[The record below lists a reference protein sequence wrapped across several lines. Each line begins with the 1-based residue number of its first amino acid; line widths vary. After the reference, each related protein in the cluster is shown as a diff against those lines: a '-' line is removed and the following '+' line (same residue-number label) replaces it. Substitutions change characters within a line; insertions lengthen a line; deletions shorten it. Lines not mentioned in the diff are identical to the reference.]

1 MGAGSYGA
9 KRAPAGQLWL
19 GGLTQAQCGVL
30 HQTASSRCVII
41 GRRCVV
47 CGCFELRE
55 RIHLLPAKTRPW
67 SERAKPV
74 LSDSEKSQMPGA
86 PLEKRT
92 DMQNSPQPFVSAV
105 ICTRNRPDKIGNAVE
120 LVLANT
126 YQNFNLTIIDQSTN
140 DETEAISRRVGERD
154 RRISYKRMSK
164 SGLSR
169 AYNLAIAST
178 VGQIIAFTD
187 DDCLVPSDWI
197 GRIVAAFEEERD
209 GELMYG
215 QVLPAYPENGG
226 DVLTPVLRI
235 DKPERLDRA
244 NGFRVFGMGANF
256 AARRS
261 LFERA
266 GTFDEVLGGGGP
278 LKSSQDFDL
287 AYRAYRHNVAI
298 LLRPEVIV
306 RHDGRREREDWPALL
321 RAYGFGDGAFYSKHV
336 RCRDPYAA
344 WLAAKNFA
352 VMSAKVVA
360 KRAFGRRPAETD
372 YLSGFVQGVRGG
384 LKFGVDRAT
393 LLYTEK
399 N

>member
-1 MGAGSYGA
+1 
-9 KRAPAGQLWL
+9 
-19 GGLTQAQCGVL
+19 
-30 HQTASSRCVII
+30 
-41 GRRCVV
+41 
-47 CGCFELRE
+47 
-55 RIHLLPAKTRPW
+55 
-67 SERAKPV
+67 
-74 LSDSEKSQMPGA
+74 
-86 PLEKRT
+86 
-92 DMQNSPQPFVSAV
+92 
-105 ICTRNRPDKIGNAVE
+105 
-120 LVLANT
+120 
-126 YQNFNLTIIDQSTN
+126 
-140 DETEAISRRVGERD
+140 
-154 RRISYKRMSK
+154 MSK

-178 VGQIIAFTD
+178 TGPIIAFTD
-187 DDCLVPSDWI
+187 DDCLVPCDWI
-197 GRIVAAFEEERD
+197 EKIVKAFEEQRD

-215 QVLPAYPENGG
+215 QVLPAYTEDDG
-226 DVLTPVLRI
+226 DVLTPLLHI

-287 AYRAYRHNVAI
+287 AYRAYRRNAAI

-306 RHDGRREREDWPALL
+306 RHDGRRELEDWPALL

-336 RCRDPYAA
+336 RCGDPYAT
-344 WLAAKNFA
+344 WLATKNFVA
-352 VMSAKVVA
+352 VSAKFVA
-360 KRAFGRRPAETD
+360 KRALGHHPAEID

>member
-1 MGAGSYGA
+1 
-9 KRAPAGQLWL
+9 
-19 GGLTQAQCGVL
+19 
-30 HQTASSRCVII
+30 
-41 GRRCVV
+41 
-47 CGCFELRE
+47 
-55 RIHLLPAKTRPW
+55 
-67 SERAKPV
+67 
-74 LSDSEKSQMPGA
+74 
-86 PLEKRT
+86 
-92 DMQNSPQPFVSAV
+92 MQNSPQPFVSAV

-120 LVLANT
+120 SVLANT
-126 YQNFNLTIIDQSTN
+126 YPNFDLTIIDQSTN
-140 DETEAISRRVGERD
+140 GETEAISRRLGERD
-154 RRISYKRMSK
+154 GRICYQRMSK

-178 VGQIIAFTD
+178 TGQILAFTD

-197 GRIVAAFEEERD
+197 EKIVTAFEEERD

-215 QVLPAYPENGG
+215 QVLPAENGG
-226 DVLTPVLRI
+226 ITPFLRI

-287 AYRAYRHNVAI
+287 AYRAYRRNAAI

-306 RHDGRREREDWPALL
+306 LHDGRREFDDWPALM

-344 WLAAKNFA
+344 WLAAKQLG
-352 VMSAKVVA
+352 VMSTKFVA
-360 KRAFGRRPAETD
+360 KRALGRRPAEID
-372 YLSGFVQGVRGG
+372 YLSGFVQGVHGG

>member
-1 MGAGSYGA
+1 
-9 KRAPAGQLWL
+9 
-19 GGLTQAQCGVL
+19 
-30 HQTASSRCVII
+30 
-41 GRRCVV
+41 
-47 CGCFELRE
+47 
-55 RIHLLPAKTRPW
+55 
-67 SERAKPV
+67 
-74 LSDSEKSQMPGA
+74 
-86 PLEKRT
+86 
-92 DMQNSPQPFVSAV
+92 
-105 ICTRNRPDKIGNAVE
+105 
-120 LVLANT
+120 
-126 YQNFNLTIIDQSTN
+126 
-140 DETEAISRRVGERD
+140 
-154 RRISYKRMSK
+154 MSK
-164 SGLSR
+164 FGASR
-169 AYNLAIAST
+169 ARNLGIAST
-178 VGQIIAFTD
+178 TGPIIAFTD

-197 GRIVAAFEEERD
+197 GKIVTAFEEQRD

-226 DVLTPVLRI
+226 EALTPLLRI

-266 GTFDEVLGGGGP
+266 GTFDEMLGGGGP

-287 AYRAYRHNVAI
+287 AYRAYRHNAAI

-344 WLAAKNFA
+344 WLAAKIFG
-352 VMSAKVVA
+352 VMSAKFVA
-360 KRAFGRRPAETD
+360 KRALGRRPREID

-393 LLYTEK
+393 LLYTER

>member
-1 MGAGSYGA
+1 MPN
-9 KRAPAGQLWL
+9 APFD
-19 GGLTQAQCGVL
+19 T
-30 HQTASSRCVII
+30 
-41 GRRCVV
+41 
-47 CGCFELRE
+47 
-55 RIHLLPAKTRPW
+55 
-67 SERAKPV
+67 
-74 LSDSEKSQMPGA
+74 
-86 PLEKRT
+86 RT
-92 DMQNSPQPFVSAV
+92 DMQDSPQPLVSAV

-120 LVLANT
+120 SVLANT
-126 YQNFNLTIIDQSTN
+126 YPNFDLTIVDQSTN
-140 DETEAISRRVGERD
+140 DETEVIAHRIGERD
-154 RRISYKRMSK
+154 GRIRYKRMSK

-178 VGQIIAFTD
+178 VGPILAFTD

-197 GRIVAAFEEERD
+197 EKIVTAFDEQRD

-215 QVLPAYPENGG
+215 QVLPAYPEDGG
-226 DVLTPVLRI
+226 EMLTPALSI

-266 GTFDEVLGGGGP
+266 GTFDEMLGGGGP

-287 AYRAYRHNVAI
+287 AYRAYRRNAAI

-336 RCRDPYAA
+336 RCRDLYAA

-352 VMSAKVVA
+352 VMSARFVA
-360 KRAFGRRPAETD
+360 KRALGGRPGEIN
-372 YLSGFVQGVRGG
+372 YLSGFVHGVRAG

>member
-1 MGAGSYGA
+1 
-9 KRAPAGQLWL
+9 
-19 GGLTQAQCGVL
+19 
-30 HQTASSRCVII
+30 
-41 GRRCVV
+41 
-47 CGCFELRE
+47 
-55 RIHLLPAKTRPW
+55 
-67 SERAKPV
+67 
-74 LSDSEKSQMPGA
+74 
-86 PLEKRT
+86 
-92 DMQNSPQPFVSAV
+92 MQNSPKPFVSAV

-120 LVLANT
+120 TVLANT
-126 YQNFNLTIIDQSTN
+126 YPNFDLTIIDQSTN
-140 DETEAISRRVGERD
+140 GETEAISHRIGERD
-154 RRISYKRMSK
+154 ERIRYQRMNK

-178 VGQIIAFTD
+178 IGPIIAFTD

-197 GRIVAAFEEERD
+197 EKIVAAFEEQRD

-226 DVLTPVLRI
+226 EALTPLLRI

-261 LFERA
+261 LFEQA
-266 GTFDEVLGGGGP
+266 GAFDEMLGGGGP

-287 AYRAYRHNVAI
+287 AYRAYRHNAAI
-298 LLRPEVIV
+298 LLRPEVVV

-336 RCRDPYAA
+336 RCGDPHAV
-344 WLAAKNFA
+344 WLAAKNFGL
-352 VMSAKVVA
+352 MSARFVA
-360 KRAFGRRPAETD
+360 KRALGKRPQEIY

-393 LLYTEK
+393 LLYVEK
-399 N
+399 E

>member
-1 MGAGSYGA
+1 MA
-9 KRAPAGQLWL
+9 
-19 GGLTQAQCGVL
+19 
-30 HQTASSRCVII
+30 
-41 GRRCVV
+41 
-47 CGCFELRE
+47 
-55 RIHLLPAKTRPW
+55 
-67 SERAKPV
+67 
-74 LSDSEKSQMPGA
+74 SDSPGHMPNA
-86 PLEKRT
+86 PFDARN
-92 DMQNSPQPFVSAV
+92 DMQNNSHSFVSAV

-120 LVLANT
+120 TVLANT
-126 YQNFNLTIIDQSTN
+126 YPNFDLTIIDQSTN
-140 DETEAISRRVGERD
+140 DETETIVRRIGERD
-154 RRISYKRMSK
+154 GRIRYQRMSK

-178 VGQIIAFTD
+178 TGSIIAFTD

-197 GRIVAAFEEERD
+197 EKIVTAFEEQGD

-215 QVLPAYPENGG
+215 QVVPAYPENGG
-226 DVLTPVLRI
+226 DALTPFLRI

-266 GTFDEVLGGGGP
+266 GTFDEILGGGGP

-287 AYRAYRHNVAI
+287 AYRAYRRNAAI

-306 RHDGRREREDWPALL
+306 RHDGRRESEDWPALL

-344 WLAAKNFA
+344 WLAAKSFGITGA
-352 VMSAKVVA
+352 RYVFKSAL
-360 KRAFGRRPAETD
+360 GRRPGEIN

-399 N
+399 H

>member
-1 MGAGSYGA
+1 
-9 KRAPAGQLWL
+9 
-19 GGLTQAQCGVL
+19 
-30 HQTASSRCVII
+30 
-41 GRRCVV
+41 
-47 CGCFELRE
+47 
-55 RIHLLPAKTRPW
+55 
-67 SERAKPV
+67 
-74 LSDSEKSQMPGA
+74 
-86 PLEKRT
+86 
-92 DMQNSPQPFVSAV
+92 MQNSSHSLVSAV

-120 LVLANT
+120 TVLANT
-126 YQNFNLTIIDQSTN
+126 YPNLDLTVIDQSTN
-140 DETEAISRRVGERD
+140 DETETIVRRIGERD
-154 RRISYKRMSK
+154 GRLRYQRMSK

-178 VGQIIAFTD
+178 AGQIIAFTD

-197 GRIVAAFEEERD
+197 EKIVTAFEEQRD

-226 DVLTPVLRI
+226 DVLTPLLRI
-235 DKPERLDRA
+235 ERPERLDRS

-266 GTFDEVLGGGGP
+266 GAFDEILGGGGP

-287 AYRAYRHNVAI
+287 AYRAYRRNAPI

-306 RHDGRREREDWPALL
+306 HHDGRREVEDWPALL

-336 RCRDPYAA
+336 RCRDPYAV
-344 WLAAKNFA
+344 WLAAKSFGLTGA
-352 VMSAKVVA
+352 RYILKSAL
-360 KRAFGRRPAETD
+360 GRRPREIN

-384 LKFGVDRAT
+384 LKFGVDRTT

-399 N
+399 H

>member
-1 MGAGSYGA
+1 
-9 KRAPAGQLWL
+9 L
-19 GGLTQAQCGVL
+19 
-30 HQTASSRCVII
+30 QT
-41 GRRCVV
+41 
-47 CGCFELRE
+47 
-55 RIHLLPAKTRPW
+55 
-67 SERAKPV
+67 
-74 LSDSEKSQMPGA
+74 
-86 PLEKRT
+86 
-92 DMQNSPQPFVSAV
+92 SPKPFVSAV

-120 LVLANT
+120 SVLANT
-126 YQNFNLTIIDQSTN
+126 YPNFDLAIVDQSAN
-140 DETEAISRRVGERD
+140 GETEAISRRVGERD
-154 RRISYKRMSK
+154 GRIRYQRMSK

-178 VGQIIAFTD
+178 TGSIIAFTD

-197 GRIVAAFEEERD
+197 EKIVTAFQEHRD

-226 DVLTPVLRI
+226 EALTPFLCI

-261 LFERA
+261 LFERV

-287 AYRAYRHNVAI
+287 AYRAYRRNAAI

-321 RAYGFGDGAFYSKHV
+321 RAYGFGNGAFYSKHV

-344 WLAAKNFA
+344 WLAAKDFG
-352 VMSAKVVA
+352 VVSAKIVA
-360 KRAFGRRPAETD
+360 RRALGRRPAEID
-372 YLSGFVQGVRGG
+372 YLSGFLQGVLGG
-384 LKFGVDRAT
+384 LKFDVDRTT

>member
-1 MGAGSYGA
+1 
-9 KRAPAGQLWL
+9 
-19 GGLTQAQCGVL
+19 
-30 HQTASSRCVII
+30 
-41 GRRCVV
+41 
-47 CGCFELRE
+47 
-55 RIHLLPAKTRPW
+55 
-67 SERAKPV
+67 
-74 LSDSEKSQMPGA
+74 
-86 PLEKRT
+86 
-92 DMQNSPQPFVSAV
+92 MQNSPQPFVSAV

-120 LVLANT
+120 SILANT
-126 YQNFNLTIIDQSTN
+126 HLNFDLTVIDQSTN
-140 DETEAISRRVGERD
+140 GETQAILHQIGERD
-154 RRISYKRMSK
+154 KRVRYRRMSK
-164 SGLSR
+164 PGLSR

-178 VGQIIAFTD
+178 TGLIIAFTD

-197 GRIVAAFEEERD
+197 EKIETAFEEQSD
-209 GELMYG
+209 GELIYG

-226 DVLTPVLRI
+226 EGLTPLLRI

-266 GTFDEVLGGGGP
+266 GMFDEMLGGGGP

-287 AYRAYRHNVAI
+287 AYRAYRCNAAI
-298 LLRPEVIV
+298 LLRPEVII
-306 RHDGRREREDWPALL
+306 RHDGRRELEDWPALL

-336 RCRDPYAA
+336 RCGDPYAA
-344 WLAAKNFA
+344 WLAAKRFGVA
-352 VMSAKVVA
+352 SAKVLARGV
-360 KRAFGRRPAETD
+360 FGRYAAEID
-372 YLSGFVQGVRGG
+372 YLSGFIQGVRGG